1 MKRFT
6 HKTCRRYGV
15 KLCQSAKCPVLKRN
29 YPPGVHGPSFRGQKQ
44 TAYGKQLAEKQK
56 AKRIYGLREG
66 QFRNYFDTAFKKVGN
81 TVELLFK
88 SLENRLDN
96 TVYRL
101 GLAATRS
108 QARQLVGHG
117 HITINGKKVDIP
129 SYQVKVGEVIALAD
143 KSLKSPLFENLEQ
156 TLQQKE
162 MMAPWLTIDP
172 KTKVGKV
179 TGAPKINDVE
189 VAINWSMIVEFYSR

>member
-81 TVELLFK
+81 TIELLFK

-108 QARQLVGHG
+108 QARQLVSHG

-129 SYQVKVGEVIALAD
+129 SYQVKVGEVIALSD

-156 TLQQKE
+156 SLQQKE

>member
-29 YPPGVHGPSFRGQKQ
+29 YPPGVHGPSARTQKQ

-101 GLAATRS
+101 GFAATRS
-108 QARQLVGHG
+108 QARQLVSHG
-117 HITINGKKVDIP
+117 HITIGGKKVDIP
-129 SYQVKVGEVIALAD
+129 SYQVKVGEEIALSE

-162 MMAPWLTIDP
+162 MMAPWLTVDP

-179 TGAPKINDVE
+179 TGTPKINDVE